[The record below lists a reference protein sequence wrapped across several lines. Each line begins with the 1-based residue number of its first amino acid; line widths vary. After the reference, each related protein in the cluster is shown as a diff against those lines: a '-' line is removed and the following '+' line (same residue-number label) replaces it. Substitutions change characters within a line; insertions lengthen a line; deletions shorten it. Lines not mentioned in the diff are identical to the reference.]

1 MWLYIISRGHRSSIL
16 QENVSGLLF
25 KGVFHSLLCCFILCH
40 VCRRQGL
47 RRVALKGVTVAAVIH
62 QPSYETFCM
71 FDDLVLLAKGGRTAY
86 CGPQASV
93 QVRPEIM

>member
-1 MWLYIISRGHRSSIL
+1 MWFYIISRGHRSSIL
-16 QENVSGLLF
+16 QENVYGVLL
-25 KGVFHSLLCCFILCH
+25 KGVFHSLLSCH
-40 VCRRQGL
+40 LCRRQGL

-86 CGPQASV
+86 YGPQASV
-93 QVRPEIM
+93 QVRPGNK